1 MSIPKNLRYTE
12 EHEWLEITDG
22 IAKVGVTQYA
32 ADALGD
38 VVFVQLPAVG
48 DSVTPD
54 EACGEIESTKSVS
67 DLFAPLPGEV
77 VEINESIAD
86 APDLV
91 NSDPYGSG
99 WLFKLRVPAEETT
112 ELLDADAYAALVH
125 EKG

>member
-1 MSIPKNLRYTE
+1 MSIPHNVQYTA
-12 EHEWLEITDG
+12 EHEWLAVSDG
-22 IAKVGVTQYA
+22 IATVGVTQYA

-48 DSVTPD
+48 DVLALGA
-54 EACGEIESTKSVS
+54 ACGEIESTKSVS
-67 DLFAPLPGEV
+67 DLFAPAAGEV

-86 APDLV
+86 TPELV
-91 NSDPYGSG
+91 NADPYGKG
-99 WLFKLRVPAEETT
+99 WLFRMRAQQTG